1 MAGSEVAAP
10 RARRFR
16 ASAIARQTSTRWV
29 AYAAIVVGLVY
40 TLFPVWWMA
49 SNSLKTRL
57 DVFAMPPI
65 WILTDPS
72 FVNYTQNFTEFR
84 YAQYIFNSAVVALAT
99 TVFSVAIGTLA
110 GYALA
115 RFRYPGSMK
124 FHLSFWIL
132 STRMIPPIVTI
143 VPLFIFFHFVDLVNT
158 KASLIIA
165 YTAFN
170 LPFVVWMMK
179 SYFQEIPRELEESAM
194 VDGDT
199 GIGAFWRVVLPLARP
214 GLAATAIFCMI
225 LSWNE
230 LLFAVILTETAS
242 SNTLPMGIA
251 SRITQ
256 FRIQWGEIS
265 AISIVALMPALI
277 VAFALQKHL
286 VRGLSFGAGKV

>member
-1 MAGSEVAAP
+1 MPGTEIDS
-10 RARRFR
+10 RT
-16 ASAIARQTSTRWV
+16 SAIARQTGTRWI
-29 AYAAIVVGLVY
+29 AYAAIAVGVGY
-40 TLFPVWWMA
+40 TLFPVLWMV
-49 SNSLKTRL
+49 SNSVKTRL
-57 DVFAMPPI
+57 DVFTMPPI
-65 WILTDPS
+65 WIVSNPS
-72 FVNYTQNFTEFR
+72 LVNYTQNFSEFR
-84 YAQYIFNSAVVALAT
+84 YAQYIFNSAVGALVT
-99 TVFSVAIGTLA
+99 TIFSVAVGAMA

-115 RFRYPGSMK
+115 RFRYPGNMK
-124 FHLSFWIL
+124 LHLSFWIL

-143 VPLFIFFHFVDLVNT
+143 IPLFIFFHFMDLVNT
-158 KASLIIA
+158 KTSLIIA
-165 YTAFN
+165 YTTFN
-170 LPFVVWMMK
+170 LPFVVWMMRG
-179 SYFQEIPRELEESAM
+179 YFHEIPRELEESAM

-199 GIGAFWRVVLPLARP
+199 GFGAFWRIVLPLARP

-277 VAFALQKHL
+277 VAFVLQKHL
-286 VRGLSFGAGKV
+286 VRGLSFGAGRV